1 VLASAEVIVPGKE
14 YFMRGKNA
22 CIVADLRTGE
32 HLAKIPDIV
41 TVLSAAG
48 WKIDVA
54 LKEYGGETLKLAQK
68 ATRDGYDLV
77 MGYGGDGTLNA
88 VFNGV
93 MNAGGKCL
101 VADLPGG
108 TYNIWAGTI
117 GVPHDPVK
125 AALAIVNSEARKV
138 DLGHVEVDGLA
149 FPNGMGNDQQS
160 TNSTKTRKKPE
171 RSSQVRQYFLLHVGM
186 GIDAAM
192 MAHISKPLKY
202 HFGPL
207 AFDLSTIKELPEQRP
222 FPVQVQ
228 VMNKAGNVETHW
240 QGEAW
245 EVIVSKVPIFGG
257 AVNLDPDAHVDDGL
271 LNVCLITAN
280 GPVKTIEQA
289 LSILAQKKLDAE
301 TTRYFRGA
309 HFSIQVPASI
319 GMQVDGSVVEL
330 EELLPKSEQNV
341 MQDAPDAE
349 QVMVNYRFDAM
360 PRALQMAIPYTYSG
374 SLFSRPSS
382 KGNSQQQV
390 DKRGSTLQ
398 QIDTQPEQAQQDSQ
412 RHFQSTQKTAYEVTV
427 IGVSPIPEKQHR
439 YIVAGSYK
447 KRDTDETEVVAVRI
461 NDHTLMLNSEGAH
474 IPPTAIWE
482 LQEGEKIVVEGD
494 KTKRGVIRASC
505 VSFSR

>member
-1 VLASAEVIVPGKE
+1 MSGK
-14 YFMRGKNA
+14 KA

-41 TVLSAAG
+41 AVFSAAG
-48 WKIDVA
+48 WKTDVT

-68 ATRDGYDLV
+68 AARDGYDLV

-88 VFNGV
+88 VINGV

-117 GVPHDPVK
+117 GVPHDPAK

-138 DLGHVEVDGLA
+138 DLGHVEVEGLGFA
-149 FPNGMGNDQQS
+149 KGMGSDQQP
-160 TNSTKTRKKPE
+160 TNGLKTDKKPE
-171 RSSQVRQYFLLHVGM
+171 KSPQTRQYFLLHVGI
-186 GIDAAM
+186 GVDAAM

-202 HFGPL
+202 HLGPL
-207 AFDLSTIKELPEQRP
+207 AFDLSTIKEMPEQRP

-228 VMNKAGNVETHW
+228 VMDKADNVETHW
-240 QGEAW
+240 QGDVW

-257 AVNLDPDAHVDDGL
+257 AVNLDPDARADDGL
-271 LNVCLITAN
+271 LSVCLITAN

-319 GMQVDGSVVEL
+319 GMQVDGSVAKL
-330 EELLPKSEQNV
+330 EELLHKSEQKV
-341 MQDAPDAE
+341 MQHASDAK
-349 QVMVNYRFDAM
+349 QIMVNYRFDAK
-360 PRALQMAIPYTYSG
+360 PRALQMVIPRTYSG
-374 SLFSRPSS
+374 SLFS
-382 KGNSQQQV
+382 KGNLHQPG
-390 DKRGSTLQ
+390 DERGSTLQ
-398 QIDTQPEQAQQDSQ
+398 QKVTQNEKVQQDSQ
-412 RHFQSTQKTAYEVTV
+412 RRFQPTQKTAYEVTV
-427 IGVSPIPEKQHR
+427 IGVAPIPEKQHT

-447 KRDTDETEVVAVRI
+447 KQDTDETEVFAVRI
-461 NDHTLMLNSEGAH
+461 DDQTRILNSEGASV
-474 IPPTAIWE
+474 PPTAVWE
-482 LQEGEKIVVEGD
+482 LHEGEKIVVEGD

-505 VSFSR
+505 VSFSH

>member
-1 VLASAEVIVPGKE
+1 MSG
-14 YFMRGKNA
+14 RNA

-32 HLAKIPDIV
+32 HLVKIPDIV
-41 TVLSAAG
+41 AVLSAAG
-48 WKIDVA
+48 WKTDIA

-68 ATRDGYDLV
+68 AARDGYDLV

-117 GVPHDPVK
+117 GVPHDSVK

-138 DLGHVEVDGLA
+138 DLGHVEVEGLA
-149 FPNGMGNDQQS
+149 IPNGMGNDQQP
-160 TNSTKTRKKPE
+160 TNSMKTRKKPE
-171 RSSQVRQYFLLHVGM
+171 ISSQIRQYFLLHVGM

-222 FPVQVQ
+222 FPVRMQ
-228 VMNKAGNVETHW
+228 VMDKAGNVETHW

-257 AVNLDPDAHVDDGL
+257 AVNLDPDARVDDGL

-309 HFSIQVPASI
+309 HFSIQIPASI
-319 GMQVDGSVVEL
+319 GIQVDGSVVKL
-330 EELLPKSEQNV
+330 EEILHKSEQKV
-341 MQDAPDAE
+341 IQHSPDT
-349 QVMVNYRFDAM
+349 QQIMVNYRFEAK
-360 PRALQMAIPYTYSG
+360 PRVLQMAIPRTYSG
-374 SLFSRPSS
+374 SLFS
-382 KGNSQQQV
+382 KGNSQQPVRQQV
-390 DKRGSTLQ
+390 DERGSTLQ
-398 QIDTQPEQAQQDSQ
+398 QNVTKPEKAQQDSQ
-412 RHFQSTQKTAYEVTV
+412 RRSQSTQKTGYEVIV
-427 IGVSPIPEKQHR
+427 VGVAPIPEKQQT

-447 KRDTDETEVVAVRI
+447 KQDTDETEVVAVRI
-461 NDHTLMLNSEGAH
+461 NDQTRILNSEGVH
-474 IPPTAIWE
+474 IPPTAVWE

-505 VSFSR
+505 VSFSH

>member
-1 VLASAEVIVPGKE
+1 MS
-14 YFMRGKNA
+14 GKNA

-41 TVLSAAG
+41 AVLSAAG
-48 WKIDVA
+48 WKTDIA

-68 ATRDGYDLV
+68 AARDGYDMV

-108 TYNIWAGTI
+108 TYNIWAGAI

-138 DLGHVEVDGLA
+138 DLGHVEVEGLA
-149 FPNGMGNDQQS
+149 IPNRMGNEQS
-160 TNSTKTRKKPE
+160 LTNSTKTSKKPE
-171 RSSQVRQYFLLHVGM
+171 ISSQTRQYFLLHVGM

-202 HFGPL
+202 QLGPL
-207 AFDLSTIKELPEQRP
+207 AFDLSTMKELPEQRP

-228 VMNKAGNVETHW
+228 VKDKADNVETHW

-245 EVIVSKVPIFGG
+245 EVIVSKVPLFGG
-257 AVNLDPDAHVDDGL
+257 AANLDPDARADDGL

-289 LSILAQKKLDAE
+289 LSILTQKKLDAE

-319 GMQVDGSVVEL
+319 GIQVDGSVVKL
-330 EELLPKSEQNV
+330 EELLRKSEQHIV
-341 MQDAPDAE
+341 QHSPDA
-349 QVMVNYRFDAM
+349 QQIMVNYRFDAK
-360 PRALQMAIPYTYSG
+360 PRALQMAIPCTYSG
-374 SLFSRPSS
+374 SLFS
-382 KGNSQQQV
+382 KGNSQQPV
-390 DKRGSTLQ
+390 DERSSTLQ
-398 QIDTQPEQAQQDSQ
+398 QKVTQPEEAEQDSQ
-412 RHFQSTQKTAYEVTV
+412 RRFQSTQKPAYEVTV
-427 IGVSPIPEKQHR
+427 VGVAPIPEKQHT

-447 KRDTDETEVVAVRI
+447 KQDTDETEVVAVRI
-461 NDHTLMLNSEGAH
+461 NDQTRILNREGAH
-474 IPPTAIWE
+474 IGRFARLALKRGLHTKNVWE
-482 LQEGEKIVVEGD
+482 LQEGEKIIVEGD

-505 VSFSR
+505 VSLSR